1 MRRSSWLSSLER
13 LRQSTLGASTSGRG
27 TLRKLTCSPPVRCD
41 GPWKPTLL
49 HLRMRVGTSTLFR
62 RCGRGAGCPRNSRRR
77 PAGPTVYSGFE
88 LIRGIGVGNVRLAL
102 CVRFT
107 MIRNR
112 FLATIL
118 ALKRMFQSGRS
129 SSIRYA
135 GPSPQLAPSTNG
147 NIPSRRW
154 LSFLMKVP
162 SSLLGASKQR
172 YSRCRADANS
182 CVRPF
187 RGVAAAFSNNAQD
200 SRRFRIRITD
210 MPFSWPY
217 ASRTIAS
224 HLCFAGLNACDIGR

>member
-1 MRRSSWLSSLER
+1 MRRSSWLSSLKR
-13 LRQSTLGASTSGRG
+13 SRHSTLDASTSGWG
-27 TLRKLTCSPPVRCD
+27 ALRKLTCSPPVRCD

-187 RGVAAAFSNNAQD
+187 RGVAAAFNNNAQD
-200 SRRFRIRITD
+200 SRRFASGSRHMT
-210 MPFSWPY
+210 FSWPY
-217 ASRTIAS
+217 ASRTTAS